1 MKLSAI
7 PGLPALVILVTSTSG
22 GLGASIHVSE
32 AEALNDVVR
41 ELQADNDAPDDLLP
55 TIEDISRWI
64 AEEDVRYEF
73 ALQPAALPGFRVV
86 AFDHRTD
93 TVLDNRIAATMD
105 REAAEHFAGMI
116 WNQQGFAQPDRDVSV
131 FLYAIGRDE
140 PLLTIK
146 EDHGVT
152 TLDQACDAFRDDP
165 SKATAAAYRA
175 AARQYSADDMIA
187 DATLEAVLAETA
199 AYVGAGPV

>member
-7 PGLPALVILVTSTSG
+7 SGLPALVILVTSTSG

-55 TIEDISRWI
+55 TIEDISHWI

-73 ALQPAALPGFRVV
+73 TVQPTALPGFRVV

-93 TVLDNRIAATMD
+93 TVLDNRIADTRE

-131 FLYAIGRDE
+131 YLYRIGEDD
-140 PLLTIK
+140 PILTIK
-146 EDHGVT
+146 EDREGERTSLYSERGAYWYVDEVQGGERYTIAKNLTEAQARDVAAGAQPFDGVT
-152 TLDQACDAFRDDP
+152 GDL
-165 SKATAAAYRA
+165 S
-175 AARQYSADDMIA
+175 
-187 DATLEAVLAETA
+187 
-199 AYVGAGPV
+199 

>member
-7 PGLPALVILVTSTSG
+7 SGLPALVILVTSTSG

-41 ELQADNDAPDDLLP
+41 ELQADNGAPDDLEP

-64 AEEDVRYEF
+64 AEEDARYEF
-73 ALQPAALPGFRVV
+73 AVQPAALPGFRVV

-93 TVLDNRIAATMD
+93 TVLDNRIADTLD
-105 REAAEHFAGMI
+105 REAAENFAGMI

-140 PLLTIK
+140 PLLTIR
-146 EDHGVT
+146 EDRDAPEP
-152 TLDQACDAFRDDP
+152 TLDEARAAFNDDP
-165 SKATAAAYRA
+165 TKETAAAYRA
-175 AARQYSADDMIA
+175 AARRYQLAAMISAE
-187 DATLEAVLAETA
+187 TLTEMLAETA
-199 AYVGAGPV
+199 AYV